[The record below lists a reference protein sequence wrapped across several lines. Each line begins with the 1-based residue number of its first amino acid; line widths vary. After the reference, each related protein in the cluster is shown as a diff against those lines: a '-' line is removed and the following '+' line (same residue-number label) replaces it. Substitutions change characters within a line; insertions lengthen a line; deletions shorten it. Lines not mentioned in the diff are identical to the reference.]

1 MVQMRDIVDT
11 SQDLVLCNFAMYLL
25 SRELSESMVSIAVL
39 LGSDATWVVCGAV
52 FVVLICGC
60 DRGSGCGVVVVISL
74 LVWGDLVLEGDLD
87 LCGCCN
93 IGVVEVLDKV
103 LIL

>member
-1 MVQMRDIVDT
+1 MTPKVWIFVR
-11 SQDLVLCNFAMYLL
+11 VL
-25 SRELSESMVSIAVL
+25 
-39 LGSDATWVVCGAV
+39 
-52 FVVLICGC
+52 
-60 DRGSGCGVVVVISL
+60 
-74 LVWGDLVLEGDLD
+74 GDLVLEGDLD